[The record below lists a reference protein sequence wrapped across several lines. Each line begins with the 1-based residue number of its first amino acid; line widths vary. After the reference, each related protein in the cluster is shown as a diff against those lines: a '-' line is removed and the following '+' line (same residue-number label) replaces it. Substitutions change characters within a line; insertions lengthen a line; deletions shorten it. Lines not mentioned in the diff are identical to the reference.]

1 VNQLNQPIKKK
12 RLVKLLD
19 TSGKNEIFVQAEKQ
33 NDDKYSKKQ
42 KVNKKKKSFKSKS
55 RIK

>member
-1 VNQLNQPIKKK
+1 LNQPIKKK